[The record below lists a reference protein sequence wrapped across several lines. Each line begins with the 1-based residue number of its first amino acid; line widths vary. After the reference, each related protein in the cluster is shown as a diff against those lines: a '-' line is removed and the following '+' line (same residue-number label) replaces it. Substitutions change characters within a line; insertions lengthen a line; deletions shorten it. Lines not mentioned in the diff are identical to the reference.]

1 MGMISN
7 MGTVNKNLDLMLAKT
22 RQMAVDKYKDFIWE
36 VFKRILRETPQWS
49 GNAVANWNIS
59 VGAPDYSYLPN
70 LVPEVNS
77 TSPAAFSVGEKPAGV
92 RQKGSLGAMQI
103 ARYRNKPKMLAIR
116 AKDKVFISN
125 GVQGDDDSGGLTNYL
140 DDLQDPTYWAK
151 KLREVNK
158 PYEVAQES
166 LIIVSTQFFK
176 RGVLPPRA
184 AAEGWR

>member
-7 MGTVNKNLDLMLAKT
+7 MGQVNTGLDLMVVKT
-22 RQMAVDKYKDFIWE
+22 KQMALDTYKDFIWE

-49 GNAVANWNIS
+49 GKAVANWNIS
-59 VGAPDYSYLPN
+59 VDAPDYSYSDN
-70 LVPEVNS
+70 LVPEVNA

-92 RQKGSLGAMQI
+92 RQRGSLGAMAI
-103 ARYRNKPKMLAIR
+103 ARYRNKPKMLAIK

-125 GVQGDDDSGGLTNYL
+125 GVQGDSDSGGLTRYL
-140 DDLQDPTYWAK
+140 DDLQDPSYWAK
-151 KLREVNK
+151 KLRDVNK

-176 RGVLPPRA
+176 RGFLPPKA